1 MQFLAAVLIAFFGK
15 LFEAFANL
23 IGKKVALGGAIIT
36 TSLLLLTAFWVALKA
51 LVAGLMHQVTNQ
63 YVLMGFYALWPSN
76 AELCLSAYWT
86 AQLVA
91 FIYREHRENLRAIS
105 YVT

>member
-1 MQFLAAVLIAFFGK
+1 MQYLAGFLVAVFGK
-15 LFEAFANL
+15 LLDYFATYV
-23 IGKKVALGGAIIT
+23 GKKVAVGGAIIA
-36 TSLLLLTAFWVALKA
+36 TSLGLLTAFWLAMKA
-51 LVAGLMHQVTNQ
+51 LVVGLVHQVTNQ
-63 YVLMGFYALWPSN
+63 HLLMAFYAIWPSN